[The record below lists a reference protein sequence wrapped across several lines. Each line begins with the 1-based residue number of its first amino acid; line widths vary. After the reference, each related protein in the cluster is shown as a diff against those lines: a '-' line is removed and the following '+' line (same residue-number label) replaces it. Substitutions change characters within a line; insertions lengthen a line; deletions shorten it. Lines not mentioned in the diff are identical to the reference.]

1 MRYKPVY
8 FISRRLVV
16 QGGCPE
22 NVHQKRA
29 EAGGLQTKEKQ
40 YVPDYLSIAGNEL
53 MAFEIGP
60 GGTVIFE
67 PSLKQRGMEVKNF
80 HLQTKRKAGT

>member
-1 MRYKPVY
+1 M
-8 FISRRLVV
+8 
-16 QGGCPE
+16 
-22 NVHQKRA
+22 HQKRA

-53 MAFEIGP
+53 MAYEIGA

-67 PSLKQRGMEVKNF
+67 PSLKTTGDGNKELPSPNKTEGRYINYALYF
-80 HLQTKRKAGT
+80 